1 MRRMIIRAILLACAI
16 LGAGCATC
24 DARARRLADPTPW
37 DWIFDDSNRGTGWSD
52 RQAYDPF
59 LGSAS
64 AGAPGRLDLSGVSVC
79 EYPCGAIR
87 AAPGF

>member
-1 MRRMIIRAILLACAI
+1 MRRMIIRAVLLACAI

-24 DARARRLADPTPW
+24 DARERRLADPTPW

-59 LGSAS
+59 LGPAS
-64 AGAPGRLDLSGVSVC
+64 AGAPGRLDLSGVSAC

>member
-1 MRRMIIRAILLACAI
+1 MIIRSILLA
-16 LGAGCATC
+16 GAVIGACCATC
-24 DARARRLADPTPW
+24 DARERRLADPTPW
-37 DWIFDDSNRGTGWSD
+37 DWIFDDSNRGTGWAD

-64 AGAPGRLDLSGVSVC
+64 AGANRPLDLSGVSAC

-87 AAPGF
+87 AAPQF